1 MGKQIERVNSGYV
14 MAKIGDK
21 RRKVTY
27 TQIRLPDGKIRF
39 VAGNTV
45 SATLDTIRKG
55 VSA

>member
-1 MGKQIERVNSGYV
+1 MGKTIEQVSSGYV
-14 MAKIGDK
+14 MAKKGDT

-27 TQIRLPDGKIRF
+27 SEIRLPNGSKLY

-55 VSA
+55 VSV